1 MRPLLPYAFPVAP
14 DGHRGP
20 NLCDLPGC
28 RSDAT
33 VRDPATNGVYCC
45 ELHADRHSPP
55 MTPAYATIA
64 AESVRVGWPTN
75 YRRDLTLHDRR
86 ELATRGAD
94 VGPFLWILR
103 DYGTHLVFPGPHAGG
118 VTCATLARSV
128 LTTWAADR
136 TRCYSYDRGRLLE
149 ITPERAID
157 LARQWDREIT
167 SAARKVA

>member
-1 MRPLLPYAFPVAP
+1 MLPLLPYAFPVAP

-20 NLCDLPGC
+20 NLCDVPGC
-28 RSDAT
+28 SADAT
-33 VRDPATNGVYCC
+33 VRNPATNGVYCS
-45 ELHADRHSPP
+45 EIHADRHSPP

-64 AESVRVGWPTN
+64 AESVRVGWPVA

-94 VGPFLWILR
+94 AGPFLWILR
-103 DYGTHLVFPGPHAGG
+103 DYGTHLVFPGPHVGD
-118 VTCATLARSV
+118 VTCATLTRAV

-136 TRCYSYDRGRLLE
+136 TRCYSYDRGRLTE
-149 ITPERAID
+149 ITPDRAID
-157 LARQWDREIT
+157 IARAWDREIT